1 MTSTD
6 ERHAEP
12 WQPRTWI
19 AVVLSLIAPSAGIVY
34 AGRFWLAAL
43 ALSLWIAPAFAVAL
57 LVGNG
62 AVSSWLGFGLLVP
75 AFVLIAVGSALAA
88 RRATPAR
95 RRASQQPA
103 AVATYIIAVVATL
116 FGVQSLIRSQLVESF
131 TAASTSMLPSL
142 VRGQSFTVSKLRPPI
157 RGDIVVYSVHVE
169 RFPGGPARQSYL
181 KRVVALG
188 GDHFRID
195 DAGTVWINGE
205 SLDGAPCGAVP
216 NIQPTME
223 RPVPGHCV
231 EERFGARS
239 WRVWRADDRDRWRG
253 LDIPYLD
260 ITVPSGHFFVLGDN
274 REASEDSRFRGPV
287 PDADLLGVVIDTW

>member
-6 ERHAEP
+6 ARDAER
-12 WQPRTWI
+12 WRPRTWV

-43 ALSLWIAPAFAVAL
+43 ALLLWIALAFAAAL

-75 AFVLIAVGSALAA
+75 AVVLIALGSALAA
-88 RRATPAR
+88 RRGEPAE

-103 AVATYIIAVVATL
+103 AVAIYIIAVVATL
-116 FGVQSLIRSQLVESF
+116 FGVQSLIRAHIVESF
-131 TAASTSMLPSL
+131 AAASMSMLPTL
-142 VRGQSFTVSKLRPPI
+142 ARGQRFTVSKLHPPT
-157 RGDIVVYSVHVE
+157 RGDIVLYIVHAE
-169 RFPGGPARQSYL
+169 HFPGGPARQRYV
-181 KRVVALG
+181 KRAVALG
-188 GDHFRID
+188 GDHVRID

-205 SLDGAPCGAVP
+205 SLDGPPCGAVP
-216 NIQPTME
+216 NIQPTMG

-231 EERFGARS
+231 EERLGARS
-239 WRVWRADDRDRWRG
+239 WRVWRADDRERWAA

-260 ITVPSGHFFVLGDN
+260 LTVPSGHFFVLGDN

-287 PDADLLGVVIDTW
+287 SDADLLGVVIDTW